1 MAATPAASP
10 WRAGFG
16 EICCRQ
22 HPFPGRNAN
31 GRNISAI
38 QGFSPISASHGCP
51 PIQAMAASP
60 WAAGV
65 GENRS
70 QLQPVLNR
78 NVDCGISSIFL
89 GCSPISS
96 SNGCLPVTF
105 INGQG
110 RHGGVLKPRQRSST
124 LFVGGGV
131 PRVLG
136 QNTFLGR
143 RKMDIIRTR
152 AEKKDGGIS
161 FGDQLLDYIEG
172 GPKLRKWY
180 GAPDQLPKDG
190 GSKKEPQPQKPAEG
204 EDEDDEDLVRDVVLV
219 TDAESATG
227 QLVVLELIL
236 RRLRVRALVKD
247 IKAATVGFGAYVEPV
262 EGDVNDKEILKRVM
276 RGVRA
281 VICPTKV
288 GKLADRELMKGVEH
302 IVLLSK
308 LAANRNQGGLGALFG
323 GVSRRDAEE
332 NEAAIASL
340 GIPYT
345 IVRAGSLKD
354 VEGGQLG
361 FRYGQDGDVQ
371 GSISR
376 EDAAYVCAEALD
388 SPPQRALVFEVA
400 NGREEVE
407 DWSAVFTSMKE
418 TTSASGS

>member
-136 QNTFLGR
+136 QNTFLGG
-143 RKMDIIRTR
+143 RKMEIIRTR
-152 AEKKDGGIS
+152 AKKKDGGIS

-172 GPKLRKWY
+172 KSPFC
-180 GAPDQLPKDG
+180 LP
-190 GSKKEPQPQKPAEG
+190 
-204 EDEDDEDLVRDVVLV
+204 
-219 TDAESATG
+219 
-227 QLVVLELIL
+227 
-236 RRLRVRALVKD
+236 
-247 IKAATVGFGAYVEPV
+247 
-262 EGDVNDKEILKRVM
+262 
-276 RGVRA
+276 
-281 VICPTKV
+281 
-288 GKLADRELMKGVEH
+288 
-302 IVLLSK
+302 
-308 LAANRNQGGLGALFG
+308 
-323 GVSRRDAEE
+323 
-332 NEAAIASL
+332 
-340 GIPYT
+340 
-345 IVRAGSLKD
+345 
-354 VEGGQLG
+354 
-361 FRYGQDGDVQ
+361 
-371 GSISR
+371 
-376 EDAAYVCAEALD
+376 
-388 SPPQRALVFEVA
+388 
-400 NGREEVE
+400 
-407 DWSAVFTSMKE
+407 
-418 TTSASGS
+418 